1 MIVAYNCFE
10 PAPILGGGL
19 KWERYRKKNE
29 RGYGKDE
36 NQERGDMVCS

>member
-1 MIVAYNCFE
+1 MIATYNCFE
-10 PAPILGGGL
+10 PAPISGRRL
-19 KWERYRKKNE
+19 KRERYRKKNE